1 MAISL
6 RHPRR
11 PGRGPGVPKNNA
23 PVFTERGGRGVPR
36 VAGCESPSA
45 TALTPPTASEWEDHG
60 ILWWFN

>member
-11 PGRGPGVPKNNA
+11 PGRGTNNA
-23 PVFTERGGRGVPR
+23 PVFTERGVRGVTG

-60 ILWWFN
+60 VLWWFN